1 MQSGSFLRSI
11 QQCVMNKMSEPIY
24 INDFAV
30 LNALGNNK
38 QEVAK
43 ALLANVSPLMLYDKL
58 FSGRQTYVGKVDCQL
73 DALPSQYEAIDCHN
87 NRMLFKAFQEIKPMY
102 DALAKKTDRH
112 RIGVILGTS
121 TSGILEGEKSFT
133 HYMQTGEMLDDFHY
147 HQQEFGTMAEF
158 IAELAEAQGPCY
170 VISTAC
176 SSSGKAFLSAK
187 RLINSGLCDICIVGG
202 ADSLSEL
209 PLNGF
214 DALDS
219 VTKSICQPF
228 GQDRDGINIGEGAA
242 LFVLSKTPAD
252 LALLGG
258 GETSDAYHIT
268 SPDPEGEG
276 AKQAMLNA
284 LKDANLNPDDIAY
297 VNAHGTATPKNDQME
312 SKAIFEVFGER
323 VLCSSTK
330 PLTGHTLGAASA
342 TELALCAL
350 LLSEEHNPDH
360 RLPAQIS
367 TAELDRE
374 LPEIQLTN
382 EESVCEKPCL
392 LSNSFAF
399 GGNNVSLI
407 IARANKG
414 S

>member
-1 MQSGSFLRSI
+1 MPD
-11 QQCVMNKMSEPIY
+11 PIY

-30 LNALGNNK
+30 MNVLGNNK

-43 ALLANVSPLMLYDKL
+43 ALLATVSPLVPYNKL
-58 FSGRQTYVGKVDCQL
+58 FSGRQTYVGKVHCQL
-73 DALPSQYEAIDCHN
+73 NALPQEYHSIDCHN
-87 NRMLFKAFQEIKPMY
+87 NRMLFKAFQEIKPVY
-102 DALAKKTDRH
+102 DKLTKNVDRH
-112 RIGVILGTS
+112 RIAVILGTS
-121 TSGILEGEKSFT
+121 TSGILEGERSFA
-133 HYMQTGEMLDDFHY
+133 HYVKTGVMHTDFHY

-158 IAELAEAQGPCY
+158 ISELANAKGPRY

-187 RLINSGLCDICIVGG
+187 RLIDSGLCDICIVGG

-219 VTKSICQPF
+219 VAKDICQPF

-242 LFVLSKTPAD
+242 LFVLSKTPAN
-252 LALLGG
+252 LAFLGG

-268 SPDPEGEG
+268 SPDPAGVG

-297 VNAHGTATPKNDQME
+297 INAHGTATPKNDQME
-312 SKAIFEVFGER
+312 SKAIFEVFGKK

-350 LLSEEHNPDH
+350 LLSKEYNPEH

-367 TAELDRE
+367 TSEFDHE
-374 LPEIQLTN
+374 LPKIQLTN
-382 EESVCEKPCL
+382 EQSMWQKPYF

-407 IARANKG
+407 IADTDKKG
-414 S
+414 

>member
-1 MQSGSFLRSI
+1 MP
-11 QQCVMNKMSEPIY
+11 ETIY

-43 ALLANVSPLMLYDKL
+43 ALLANASPLTPYNKL
-58 FSGRQTYVGKVDCQL
+58 FSGRQTYVGKVSCQL
-73 DALPSQYEAIDCHN
+73 EALPSKYQSIDCHN
-87 NRMLFKAFQEIKPMY
+87 NRMLYKAFQEIKPAY
-102 DALAKKTDRH
+102 DLLAKTTDQH
-112 RIGVILGTS
+112 RIAVILGTS
-121 TSGILEGEKSFT
+121 TSGILEGEQSFT
-133 HYMQTGEMLDDFHY
+133 HYMQTGEMLANFHY

-158 IAELAEAQGPCY
+158 VAKLAEANGPCY

-209 PLNGF
+209 PINGF

-228 GQDRDGINIGEGAA
+228 GHDRDGINIGEGAA

-268 SPDPEGEG
+268 SPDPEGVG

-284 LKDANLNPDDIAY
+284 LKDAHLKPEDIAY

-312 SKAIFEVFGER
+312 SKAIFEVFANN
-323 VLCSSTK
+323 VLCGSTK

-350 LLSEEHNPDH
+350 LLSEEYNPN
-360 RLPAQIS
+360 RTLPAQVS
-367 TAELDRE
+367 TTEFDSA

-382 EESVCEKPCL
+382 EQSVWQKPYF

-407 IARANKG
+407 VARANKG
-414 S
+414 G